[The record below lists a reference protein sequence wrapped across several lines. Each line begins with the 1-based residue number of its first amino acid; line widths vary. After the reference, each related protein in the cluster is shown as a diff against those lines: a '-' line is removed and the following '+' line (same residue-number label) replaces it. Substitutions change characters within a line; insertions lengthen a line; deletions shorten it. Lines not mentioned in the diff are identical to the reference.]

1 MSSYS
6 ELIKD
11 FERIRAYMRE
21 FYVYG
26 IKSRA
31 DYTSKSARSYDD
43 ERRRMESWLGDH
55 MSYVRTPEGKNVFI
69 SIDSRVSDH
78 NPLYK
83 AWKAKSFTN
92 GDITLH
98 FILLDILNQPETE
111 HSIPEL
117 MQIIDES
124 YLSCFEEPM
133 MFDESTLR
141 KKLKE
146 YCGLGI
152 LTSRKQGKHLVY
164 SRVQDNT
171 TLPDAQA
178 LNFYSEIAPCGVIGS
193 FLLDKMDHEAHPFDF
208 KHHYITGAMDSNVL
222 AQLFEAMRTKS
233 VITVSN
239 LSRKRDEPRRNHI
252 IPLRIFI
259 SVQNGRQHLLAYQP
273 DFNCIKSFRVDYL
286 SNVKIEE
293 STPRFDELRAQLDAM
308 QPKMWGVNTKRNKYG
323 EEHIEH
329 VEFIVHIEPNEHHI
343 INRLERE
350 KRVGKVE
357 KIDNHTF
364 RYSADVY
371 DTLEMIPWIR
381 TFICRITQMNF
392 SNRTAENQFKKD
404 LEQMY
409 RMYDLIGGEK
419 NGI

>member
-31 DYTSKSARSYDD
+31 DYTTKSARSYDD

-55 MSYVRTPEGKNVFI
+55 MSYVRTPEGKNVYI
-69 SIDSRVSDH
+69 SIDSRVADH

-98 FILLDILNQPETE
+98 FVLLDILNTPEVE
-111 HSIPEL
+111 YSIPEL
-117 MQIIDES
+117 MQIIDEK
-124 YLSCFEEPM
+124 YLSSFEEPM
-133 MFDESTLR
+133 MFDESTIR

-146 YCGLGI
+146 YCGLGLI
-152 LTSRKQGKHLVY
+152 KSRKQGKHLVY
-164 SRVQDNT
+164 SRVAESVN
-171 TLPDAQA
+171 LPDTQA

-193 FLLDKMDHEAHPFDF
+193 FLLDKSEHENHPFDF
-208 KHHYITGAMDSNVL
+208 KHHYITSALDSNVL
-222 AQLFEAMRTKS
+222 ALLFEAMRTKS
-233 VITVSN
+233 IITVSN
-239 LSRKRDEPRRNHI
+239 LSRKRDEPRRNRI

-286 SNVKIEE
+286 SNVKLEE
-293 STPRFDELRAQLDAM
+293 PTPRFVELRAQLDQM
-308 QPKMWGVNTKRNKYG
+308 QPKMWGVNTKRNRYG

-329 VEFIVHIEPNEHHI
+329 VEFTVHIEPDEKHI

-350 KRVGKVE
+350 KRVGTVE
-357 KIDNHTF
+357 KIDNQTYRF
-364 RYSADVY
+364 SADVY
-371 DTLEMIPWIR
+371 DTMEMIPWIR
-381 TFICRITQMNF
+381 TFICRIIQMNF
-392 SNRTAENQFKKD
+392 SNRTAENQFKSD

-409 RMYDLIGGEK
+409 KMYGLTGGEE
-419 NGI
+419 

>member
-31 DYTSKSARSYDD
+31 DYTTKSARSYDD

-55 MSYVRTPEGKNVFI
+55 MSYVRTPEGKNVYI
-69 SIDSRVSDH
+69 SIDSRVADH

-98 FILLDILNQPETE
+98 FVLLDILNTPEVE
-111 HSIPEL
+111 YSIPEL
-117 MQIIDES
+117 MQIIDEK
-124 YLSCFEEPM
+124 YLSSFEEPM
-133 MFDESTLR
+133 MFDESTIR

-146 YCGLGI
+146 YCGLGLI
-152 LTSRKQGKHLVY
+152 KSRKQVKHLVY
-164 SRVQDNT
+164 SRVAESVN
-171 TLPDAQA
+171 LPDTQA

-193 FLLDKMDHEAHPFDF
+193 FLLDKSEHENHPFDF
-208 KHHYITGAMDSNVL
+208 KHHYITSALDSNVL
-222 AQLFEAMRTKS
+222 ALLFEAMRTKS
-233 VITVSN
+233 IITVSN
-239 LSRKRDEPRRNHI
+239 LSRKRDEPRRNRI

-286 SNVKIEE
+286 SNVKLEE
-293 STPRFDELRAQLDAM
+293 PTPRFVELRAQLDQM
-308 QPKMWGVNTKRNKYG
+308 QPKMWGVNTKRNRYG

-329 VEFIVHIEPNEHHI
+329 VEFTVHIEPDEKHI

-350 KRVGKVE
+350 KRVGTVE
-357 KIDNHTF
+357 KIDNQTYRF
-364 RYSADVY
+364 SADVY
-371 DTLEMIPWIR
+371 DTMEMIPWIR
-381 TFICRITQMNF
+381 TFICRIIQMNF
-392 SNRTAENQFKKD
+392 SNRTAENQFKSD

-409 RMYDLIGGEK
+409 KMYGLSGGE
-419 NGI
+419 G

>member
-31 DYTSKSARSYDD
+31 DYTTKSARSYDD

-55 MSYVRTPEGKNVFI
+55 MSYVRTPEGKNVYI
-69 SIDSRVSDH
+69 SIDSRVADH

-98 FILLDILNQPETE
+98 FVLLDILNTPEVE
-111 HSIPEL
+111 YSIPEL
-117 MQIIDES
+117 MQIIDEK
-124 YLSCFEEPM
+124 YLSSFEEPM
-133 MFDESTLR
+133 MFDESTIR

-146 YCGLGI
+146 YCGLGLI
-152 LTSRKQGKHLVY
+152 KSRKQGKHLVY
-164 SRVQDNT
+164 SRVAESVN
-171 TLPDAQA
+171 LPDTQA

-193 FLLDKMDHEAHPFDF
+193 FLLDKSEHENHPFDF
-208 KHHYITGAMDSNVL
+208 KHHYITSALDSNVL
-222 AQLFEAMRTKS
+222 ALLFEAMRTKS
-233 VITVSN
+233 IITVSN
-239 LSRKRDEPRRNHI
+239 LSRKRDEPRRNRI

-286 SNVKIEE
+286 SNVKLEE
-293 STPRFDELRAQLDAM
+293 PTPRFVELRAQLDQM
-308 QPKMWGVNTKRNKYG
+308 QPKMWGVNTKRNRYG

-329 VEFIVHIEPNEHHI
+329 VEFTVHIEPDEKHI

-350 KRVGKVE
+350 KRVGTVE
-357 KIDNHTF
+357 KIDNQTYRF
-364 RYSADVY
+364 SADVY
-371 DTLEMIPWIR
+371 DTMEMIPWIR
-381 TFICRITQMNF
+381 TFICRIIQMNF
-392 SNRTAENQFKKD
+392 SNRTAENQFKSD

-409 RMYDLIGGEK
+409 IMYGLSGGE
-419 NGI
+419 G

>member
-31 DYTSKSARSYDD
+31 DYTTKSARSYDD

-55 MSYVRTPEGKNVFI
+55 MSYVRTPEGKNVYI
-69 SIDSRVSDH
+69 SIDSRVADH

-98 FILLDILNQPETE
+98 FVLLDILNTPEVE
-111 HSIPEL
+111 CSIPEL
-117 MQIIDES
+117 MQIIDEK
-124 YLSCFEEPM
+124 YLSSFEEPM
-133 MFDESTLR
+133 MFDESTIR

-146 YCGLGI
+146 YCGLGLI
-152 LTSRKQGKHLVY
+152 KSRKQGKHLVY
-164 SRVQDNT
+164 SRVAESVN
-171 TLPDAQA
+171 LPDTQA

-193 FLLDKMDHEAHPFDF
+193 FLLDKSEHENHPFDF
-208 KHHYITGAMDSNVL
+208 KHHYITSALDSNVL
-222 AQLFEAMRTKS
+222 ALLFEAMRTKS
-233 VITVSN
+233 IITVSN
-239 LSRKRDEPRRNHI
+239 LSRKRDEPRRNRI

-286 SNVKIEE
+286 SNVKLEE
-293 STPRFDELRAQLDAM
+293 PTPRFVELRAQLDQM
-308 QPKMWGVNTKRNKYG
+308 QPKMWGVNTKRNRYG

-329 VEFIVHIEPNEHHI
+329 VEFTVHIEPDEKHI

-350 KRVGKVE
+350 KRVGTVE
-357 KIDNHTF
+357 KIDNQTYRF
-364 RYSADVY
+364 SADVY
-371 DTLEMIPWIR
+371 DTMEMIPWIR
-381 TFICRITQMNF
+381 TFICRIIQMNF
-392 SNRTAENQFKKD
+392 SNRTAENQFKSD

-409 RMYDLIGGEK
+409 KMYGLSGGE
-419 NGI
+419 G